1 MTESLTPDER
11 ALLTQLLAPRVRVLS
26 DLLAAQV
33 AGLPAGCCDWAD
45 TADDLAVARGL
56 LVKVQR

>member
-1 MTESLTPDER
+1 
-11 ALLTQLLAPRVRVLS
+11 VRVLS

-56 LVKVQR
+56 LVKVQQ